1 MKLLP
6 TLLLS
11 LTFLVNTSNI
21 IAQNNTAK
29 PGVDFYKLSFRT
41 ITGEKFDFST
51 LKGKK
56 VLIVNTASKCG
67 YTPQFKELEE
77 LHNKYGNKLIIL
89 GFPSNDFMNQDP
101 GSNDEILAFCQ
112 ENYGVTFIMMEKS
125 SVKGQERNAVY
136 KWLTE
141 KDQNGWNDVQPAWNF
156 NKYLIDEKGNLVSH
170 FGSKVKPLSE
180 EIVSK
185 L

>member
-1 MKLLP
+1 MKIFSTILLSIS
-6 TLLLS
+6 LLL
-11 LTFLVNTSNI
+11 FTSSVT
-21 IAQNNTAK
+21 AQNNNPVA
-29 PGVDFYKLSFRT
+29 GADFYKLSFRT
-41 ITGEKFDFST
+41 ISGEKLDFST

-67 YTPQFKELEE
+67 YTPQFKDLEE
-77 LHNKYGNKLIIL
+77 LHNKYGNNLIIL

-112 ENYGVTFIMMEKS
+112 ENYGVTFTMMEKS
-125 SVKGQERNAVY
+125 SVKGQDRNQVY
-136 KWLTE
+136 KWLTD
-141 KDQNGWNDVQPAWNF
+141 KSLNGWNETQPAWNF

-180 EIVSK
+180 EIISK